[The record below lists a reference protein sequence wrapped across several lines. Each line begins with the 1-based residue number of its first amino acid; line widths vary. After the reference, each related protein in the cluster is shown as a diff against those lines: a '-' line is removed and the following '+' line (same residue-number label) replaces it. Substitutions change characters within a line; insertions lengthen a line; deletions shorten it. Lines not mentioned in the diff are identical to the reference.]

1 MHIAALS
8 IPDVK
13 LITPKRFGDARGY
26 LSEVYR
32 ADLLASAGFAQAF
45 VQDNHT
51 MSAAVGTVRGLH
63 FQKPPHA
70 QAKLVRVVRGRI
82 FDVAL
87 DLRAASP
94 TFGRH
99 VAAELSAEI
108 GVQMLVPVGFA
119 HGFCTLEPNTEV
131 LYKATD
137 YYAPQA
143 DSGVLW
149 SDPDLAI
156 DWPVE
161 SAQAI
166 LSAKDANLARLKD
179 LDFRF

>member
-8 IPDVK
+8 IADVK

-26 LSEVYR
+26 FSEVFR
-32 ADLLASAGFAQAF
+32 ADVLTAAGFTQAF
-45 VQDNHT
+45 VQDNHS
-51 MSAAVGTVRGLH
+51 MSAEAGTVRGLH

-82 FDVAL
+82 LDVAL

-94 TFGRH
+94 TFGQH
-99 VAAELSAEI
+99 VAAELSADE
-108 GVQMLVPVGFA
+108 GAQMLVPAGFA

-131 LYKATD
+131 IYKVSA
-137 YYAPQA
+137 YYAPDA

-149 SDPDLAI
+149 SDPDLGIA
-156 DWPVE
+156 WPVE
-161 SAQAI
+161 AGQAV
-166 LSAKDANLARLKD
+166 LSMKDANLPRLKD